1 MKKII
6 TGACIFLV
14 TVMFSTAMAQDGP
27 TKRMDRQRD
36 RVKEQIG
43 RDGDRN
49 GKRVGRNSDR
59 TNTNFDRQSQRG
71 DRRID
76 RGTDHLR
83 GQRSTRFANPKGHL
97 NWRERQRLDK
107 MQDRAGRHIY
117 RAKHNHVRHRHA
129 VRYNHNVSCYYPVIK
144 TDYADGYEFSVGVS
158 DTDWQF
164 AFSGWNR

>member
-6 TGACIFLV
+6 TGACILLV
-14 TVMFSTAMAQDGP
+14 TVMFSPAMAQDGP
-27 TKRMDRQRD
+27 TKWMDRQRD

-76 RGTDHLR
+76 RGMVHWK
-83 GQRSTRFANPKGHL
+83 GQRSTRFANPRGHRGSHMYSRYNKGHRRHMYSRFNNRHQRHMCSMSNHGHYRYRN
-97 NWRERQRLDK
+97 NW
-107 MQDRAGRHIY
+107 
-117 RAKHNHVRHRHA
+117 
-129 VRYNHNVSCYYPVIK
+129 
-144 TDYADGYEFSVGVS
+144 
-158 DTDWQF
+158 
-164 AFSGWNR
+164 